1 MSDLVSSHLHQNFS
15 QFSHSFMS
23 LCDPMGCTTPGFSIH
38 HQFLLKLMCIELEMP
53 SNHLILCHPL
63 SSCLQS
69 FPASGSFPGSQ
80 FFTSSGQSIGASA
93 SVLLMNI
100 QDWFPLGLTGLISF
114 KSKASSVQLKSLSH
128 VRLSVT
134 PWTAAHQASLSI
146 TNSWSL
152 LKLMSVESVM
162 PSNHLI
168 LCCPLLLLLSIWEI
182 LKSKANHFSI
192 LASRT
197 PWTVSEFQNVTISY
211 SGHSDTCLVISHYSF
226 VLFTDLVADN
236 VDCHFM
242 CSSVCPPQWTVCQCL
257 LPFS

>member
-1 MSDLVSSHLHQNFS
+1 MDCS
-15 QFSHSFMS
+15 
-23 LCDPMGCTTPGFSIH
+23 TPGFPVY
-38 HQFLLKLMCIELEMP
+38 HQLPELAQT
-53 SNHLILCHPL
+53 HVHQVGDAILCHPL
-63 SSCLQS
+63 LLLLQS
-69 FPASGSFPGSQ
+69 FPASGSFPVSQ
-80 FFTSSGQSIGASA
+80 FFSSGGQSIGASA
-93 SVLLMNI
+93 SRSVLPMNI

-128 VRLSVT
+128 VRLFVT

-242 CSSVCPPQWTVCQCL
+242 CSSVYPPQWTVCQCL